1 MAAETDF
8 GEFQVLLLDIG
19 TAPPPPTYPG
29 LINVASDELREFA
42 SRVALCFLLA
52 SSSHVPHVLFVC

>member
-1 MAAETDF
+1 MAAAETDF
-8 GEFQVLLLDIG
+8 GAFQVLLLDIG

-29 LINVASDELREFA
+29 LINVADELREFE

-52 SSSHVPHVLFVC
+52 SSSHIVFSC